1 MQQTT
6 MRVGADAYVLAPG
19 QDIDDLKSRSVTAV
33 RDGGDLVT
41 FALLGNGEVA
51 VMISSGTPVV
61 FSRHDAPSTSSTA
74 ELGSMFP
81 SYDFD

>member
-1 MQQTT
+1 MQQAT
-6 MRVGADAYVLAPG
+6 MRVGDHAYVLAPG
-19 QDIDDLKSRSVTAV
+19 QDIDDLKRRSGTAV

-51 VMISSGTPVV
+51 VMITGGTSVV
-61 FSRHDAPSTSSTA
+61 FSRHDAPSTSTTA
-74 ELGSMFP
+74 EMGTLLP

>member
-1 MQQTT
+1 MRQTT
-6 MRVGADAYVLAPG
+6 VRVGDRSHVLDPS

-41 FALLGNGEVA
+41 FALLGDGEVA
-51 VMISSGTPVV
+51 VMISGGTSVA
-61 FSRHDAPSTSSTA
+61 FSTHDAPSTSNTA
-74 ELGSMFP
+74 ELGMMLP